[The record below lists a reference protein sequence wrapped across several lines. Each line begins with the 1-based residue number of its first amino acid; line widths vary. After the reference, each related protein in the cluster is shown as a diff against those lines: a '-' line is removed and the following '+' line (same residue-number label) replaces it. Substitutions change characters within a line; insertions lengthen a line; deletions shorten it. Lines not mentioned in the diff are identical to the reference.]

1 MLEAETRH
9 TNPAHFGPLGKYLPI
24 ITLIYQSHVARPAP
38 VAAQMLTPHPL
49 CVWEMRG
56 KEWEDERY
64 GEKPASQWR
73 LPSTLAD
80 LVRLWTGFQ
89 RFYCC
94 SCLASRHLPFVSIPL
109 LASILQG
116 RIFVFLTAPTSTL
129 LWAKLSQA
137 IDSPSAN
144 VSWLVSVVKGK
155 QRKLY
160 KNWCCGKET
169 DTINDSQCA
178 G

>member
-1 MLEAETRH
+1 MWIEPGQGHYYWTTSRFHLRLLGGVLWNISECWMFWPTIEGELSQH
-9 TNPAHFGPLGKYLPI
+9 HGKYR
-24 ITLIYQSHVARPAP
+24 QGG
-38 VAAQMLTPHPL
+38 
-49 CVWEMRG
+49 E
-56 KEWEDERY
+56 EWEDERY

-73 LPSTLAD
+73 LPSMLAD

-94 SCLASRHLPFVSIPL
+94 SCLAPRHLPFVSIPFL
-109 LASILQG
+109 PSILQG
-116 RIFVFLTAPTSTL
+116 RIFVFLTAPTSML

-137 IDSPSAN
+137 IDNPRAN
-144 VSWLVSVVKGK
+144 VSWLVSIVKGK